1 MYEFVRS
8 ARIYKIELEVGS
20 TTSRGSGG
28 SAPGSGVSKGAAPL
42 WRGLGAT
49 PQTQFLEGDYG
60 KTNETR

>member
-1 MYEFVRS
+1 MYGVVRS
-8 ARIYKIELEVGS
+8 ARMYKIESEAGS
-20 TTSRGSGG
+20 TTSR
-28 SAPGSGVSKGAAPL
+28 GSGVSKGAAPL